1 MKRWLLMIAA
11 LLLLSCSGNKATKY
25 DPNEVMERG
34 WIERSALMKPAYPKF
49 KENFDSARVDA
60 NFIEM
65 IKLVHGGIDIV
76 VVLGTW
82 CGDSKREVPRFLKI
96 VDLASIPSSRISYY
110 AVDRTK
116 KSPDGVA
123 NTFRIDLVPTF
134 IFLKQG
140 EEVGRIVESPRTSL
154 EEEMLT
160 ILADAQNK

>member
-1 MKRWLLMIAA
+1 MKSWLTVTTAV
-11 LLLLSCSGNKATKY
+11 LLLSCSGTNLTKY
-25 DPNEVMERG
+25 DPNELMERG
-34 WIERSALMKPAYPKF
+34 WIDRSALMGQEYLRF
-49 KENFDSARVDA
+49 KVNYDSARVDS

-65 IKLVHGGIDIV
+65 IKLVHGGIDVV

-96 VDLASIPSSRISYY
+96 ADLASIPPSRVRYY

-116 KSPDGVA
+116 NSPDGVTS
-123 NTFRIDLVPTF
+123 TFRIERVPTF